1 MVDETAELLTVH
13 SDVEYHGIHVRE
25 FCQQAEQA
33 VDNPSEG
40 ICSMYDAFFDD
51 IDKCSQGLQLDA
63 SNMSVSRALDSML
76 FLSCCVTSNIHQ
88 SSWVEMLVRK
98 IFDSFPFLMLFVKY
112 IFLCNQ

>member
-40 ICSMYDAFFDD
+40 ICS
-51 IDKCSQGLQLDA
+51 QGLQLDA

-88 SSWVEMLVRK
+88 SSWVEMARSEDL
-98 IFDSFPFLMLFVKY
+98 
-112 IFLCNQ
+112 